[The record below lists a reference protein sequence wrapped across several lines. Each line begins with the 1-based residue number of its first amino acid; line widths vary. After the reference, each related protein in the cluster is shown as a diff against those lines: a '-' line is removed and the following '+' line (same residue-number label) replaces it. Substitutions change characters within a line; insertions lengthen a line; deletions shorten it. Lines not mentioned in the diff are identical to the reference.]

1 MPASDYFHAFIYN
14 ANYHMVAAVVDM
26 GMRLDTELVGR
37 LVVGTQVQLV
47 VGNQKGLL
55 GRACGTSLKKQNIY
69 SKYNSCT
76 YNLSRSRTYNNS
88 KHTC

>member
-1 MPASDYFHAFIYN
+1 
-14 ANYHMVAAVVDM
+14 MVAAVVDM

-55 GRACGTSLKKQNIY
+55 GRACETSLKKQQHIL
-69 SKYNSCT
+69 KI
-76 YNLSRSRTYNNS
+76 
-88 KHTC
+88 